1 MRVIRKYVYK
11 IFKAVYLLEYVGWNK
26 FLIAVLSMIRYQFF
40 ESTLNINKSQNKTSL
55 FIP

>member
-1 MRVIRKYVYK
+1 MRVIHKYVHK

-26 FLIAVLSMIRYQFF
+26 FLIAVLSTIRYRFF
-40 ESTLNINKSQNKTSL
+40 ESTLSINKSQNKTSL

>member
-40 ESTLNINKSQNKTSL
+40 ESALNINKSQTKTSL

>member
-1 MRVIRKYVYK
+1 MRVIHKYVYK

-26 FLIAVLSMIRYQFF
+26 FLIVVLSMIRYEFF
-40 ESTLNINKSQNKTSL
+40 KSTLNINKSQNKTSL